1 MDDFKLTMLLLYGNK
16 APRSRNIA
24 ATKFRRHNKRQLL
37 VSIINE
43 VFLYPRNILLSKLN
57 LSWFNDNKNWFDRV
71 SVLINLL
78 FKLIIIEACNQ

>member
-1 MDDFKLTMLLLYGNK
+1 METKLHDQGTLEWYSLEDIL
-16 APRSRNIA
+16 
-24 ATKFRRHNKRQLL
+24 RQLL